1 MKLSTSEIQKHFD
14 QWLFAWNNHQID
26 GVMDFMSDDI
36 VFEDW
41 NGRIISGKTNLEKA
55 WKAWFKYHG
64 NFKFILEDFFIDEHN
79 QKMVFTW
86 QLEWPSLQKNYAG
99 RPEKRRGVDIL
110 YLNGGKIFRKNTY
123 SKTTL
128 EIDAIPVIMQAVKQ

>member
-14 QWLFAWNNHQID
+14 KWLFAWNNHQID

-36 VFEDW
+36 LFEDW

-55 WKAWFKYHG
+55 WKAWFKHHG

-86 QLEWPSLQKNYAG
+86 QLDWPSLEKNYVG

-110 YLNGGKIFRKNTY
+110 YLKRGKIFRKNTY